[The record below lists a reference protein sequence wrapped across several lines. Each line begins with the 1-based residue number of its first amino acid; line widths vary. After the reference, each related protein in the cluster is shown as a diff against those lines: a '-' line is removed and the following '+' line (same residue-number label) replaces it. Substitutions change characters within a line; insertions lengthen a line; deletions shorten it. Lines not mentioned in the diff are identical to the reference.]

1 MRGTRAGVQAR
12 STDRRAIPWQASG
25 SCVRADLVV
34 ESVVLI
40 EVKSVSALGP
50 EHVAQTLSYLRLGNF
65 ELGLLMNFSAPL
77 MKQGIKRLINKP
89 F

>member
-1 MRGTRAGVQAR
+1 MPLGVAY
-12 STDRRAIPWQASG
+12 
-25 SCVRADLVV
+25 RADFVV
-34 ESVVLI
+34 EPVVLI
-40 EVKSVSALGP
+40 EVKSVTALGP

-77 MKQGIKRLINKP
+77 MKQGLKRLINKP